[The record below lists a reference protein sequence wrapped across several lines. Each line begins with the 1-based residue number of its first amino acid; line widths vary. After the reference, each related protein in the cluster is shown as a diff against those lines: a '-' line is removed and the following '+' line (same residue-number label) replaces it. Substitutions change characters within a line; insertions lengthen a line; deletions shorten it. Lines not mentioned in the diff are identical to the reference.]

1 MTKKYISKLAV
12 VSIVLVLISV
22 VCLSAC
28 SQKKRCAIC
37 GRTEDEAELS
47 QYNNPKTP
55 EVDGNYYCSVHM
67 REIVSRYSFSTEAA
81 SEIAEVLG
89 TEESEEIIT
98 SEETFEEAVEDSV
111 EETLYQPLTDF
122 IFANVGA
129 TGTEIYTPV
138 ECDITGDGELDLV
151 AMVATGSGITNT
163 LIVVYDVQNNMG
175 YILDDRMEYDYQI
188 LGNSDNDIAI
198 LRIEYGG
205 SEDTYGTLAIQG
217 GQLVFV
223 ENEEYGATV

>member
-1 MTKKYISKLAV
+1 MLKRY
-12 VSIVLVLISV
+12 VSILIVFALISV

-28 SQKKRCAIC
+28 SQKKKCAIC

-89 TEESEEIIT
+89 TDESEEIIT
-98 SEETFEEAVEDSV
+98 SEETFEETV
-111 EETLYQPLTDF
+111 EETLYQPLTDY

-163 LIVVYDVQNNMG
+163 LIVVYDIENDMG

-205 SEDTYGTLAIQG
+205 SEETYGTLAIQG
-217 GQLVFV
+217 GQLVFI
-223 ENEEYGATV
+223 ENAEYGATV